1 MVRKLICSSVR
12 ISLTHLSIASH
23 RFFNDQ
29 ELKNT
34 TKTKIE
40 SKQNIH
46 TLTLPKTDLP
56 DEGVY
61 KCVATNAD
69 GTIETKAN
77 LSVCS
82 RDHLDDT

>member
-1 MVRKLICSSVR
+1 MVSGR
-12 ISLTHLSIASH
+12 IARRTFTVHFDLPLL

-40 SKQNIH
+40 SKQNVH
-46 TLTLPKTDLP
+46 TVSLPKLDLP

-61 KCVATNAD
+61 KCVATNPD
-69 GTIETKAN
+69 GTIETTAR

-82 RDHLDDT
+82 EYLRPS

>member
-1 MVRKLICSSVR
+1 MNFRHHHFYRSF
-12 ISLTHLSIASH
+12 H

-46 TLTLPKTDLP
+46 TLTLPKLDLP
-56 DEGVY
+56 DEGIY
-61 KCVATNAD
+61 KCIATNPD
-69 GTIETKAN
+69 GTIETAAH
-77 LSVCS
+77 LYVCGKIIRS
-82 RDHLDDT
+82 

>member
-1 MVRKLICSSVR
+1 MIFYFNY
-12 ISLTHLSIASH
+12 IH
-23 RFFNDQ
+23 RYFNDQ

-34 TKTKIE
+34 PKTKIE
-40 SKQNIH
+40 SKQNVH

-61 KCVATNAD
+61 KCVATNPD

-77 LSVCS
+77 ISVCS
-82 RDHLDDT
+82 MFSFVFHSIDSIFVYFS